1 MDFKESRSYHTQ
13 IGQENMSKEDF
24 NMDFKES
31 ERSNDK
37 YIFAEETEQVVTKE
51 MIKELWSSD
60 LRKIEESLGDR
71 IKKRRYL
78 GTFVLLA
85 LSAILGS
92 IITIAAMYFYLP
104 EMINQNEFK
113 TEEIQIDLEQNINTN
128 VFTAVARKAM
138 PSVVGITT
146 IIEDRNLFMLEQ
158 NRGGLGTGV
167 IVDDRGYIL
176 TNSHVISDGDV
187 DKINVILH
195 EGKIIEAEVVWQ
207 DRILDL
213 AVIKVDAINL
223 PVAELG
229 NSDLLEVGEIAIAI
243 GNPLG
248 LHFDRTL
255 TQGVISGLNR
265 VIPISSTETMDN
277 LIQTDASINPG
288 NSGGPLLNAR
298 GQVIG
303 INTAKI
309 KGGEGLGFA
318 IPINI
323 AKPIVS
329 QIIEHGSFERVL
341 LGVRAVDVAVFEQ
354 VTGKDVEVSKGVYI
368 IEVVENTS
376 ADLAGLRNDDIII
389 KMGGR
394 ETNTM
399 QQLIRNL
406 FTYKHGDE
414 VELVIVRNNKEKV
427 IVVEF
432 IE

>member
-1 MDFKESRSYHTQ
+1 MTFQELENEKNNSDFSLDEGTEKIQVGEIAKESW
-13 IGQENMSKEDF
+13 ID
-24 NMDFKES
+24 
-31 ERSNDK
+31 
-37 YIFAEETEQVVTKE
+37 
-51 MIKELWSSD
+51 ELRA
-60 LRKIEESLGDR
+60 LEESLDMR
-71 IKKRRYL
+71 MKKQKHVK
-78 GTFVLLA
+78 TFILLI
-85 LSAILGS
+85 LSAIIGS
-92 IITIAAMYFYLP
+92 VITLLAVYLYLP
-104 EMINQNEFK
+104 ELINQNEFK
-113 TEEIQIDLEQNINTN
+113 IEDGQAVSEYNTQPS
-128 VFTAVARKAM
+128 VFTTVARKAM

-146 IIEDRNLFMLEQ
+146 VVEDRNPLMLEQ

-167 IVDDRGYIL
+167 IVDSRGYIL

-187 DKINVILH
+187 DRINVILH
-195 EGKIIEAEVVWQ
+195 DSRVIDARVIWQ

-213 AVIKVDAINL
+213 AVIKVETTNL

-229 NSDLLEVGEIAIAI
+229 NSDLLEVGELAIAI

-255 TQGVISGLNR
+255 TQGVISGLDR
-265 VIPISSTETMDN
+265 MIPISSTETMEN

-288 NSGGPLLNAR
+288 NSGGPLLNTK

-323 AKPIVS
+323 AKPIVA
-329 QIIEHGSFERVL
+329 QIIEYGSFKRVL
-341 LGVRAVDVAVFEQ
+341 LGVRAVDVAIFEQ

-368 IEVVENTS
+368 VEVVENTS

-389 KMGGR
+389 KMDGR

-399 QQLIRNL
+399 QQFIRNL
-406 FTYKHGDE
+406 FTYKYGDK
-414 VELVIVRNNKEKV
+414 VELLIIRNGKEQV

>member
-1 MDFKESRSYHTQ
+1 M
-13 IGQENMSKEDF
+13 
-24 NMDFKES
+24 
-31 ERSNDK
+31 
-37 YIFAEETEQVVTKE
+37 
-51 MIKELWSSD
+51 
-60 LRKIEESLGDR
+60 
-71 IKKRRYL
+71 KKRRYL
-78 GTFVLLA
+78 STFVLLA

-92 IITIAAMYFYLP
+92 IITIVAMHFYLP
-104 EMINQNEFK
+104 EIINLNEFK
-113 TEEIQIDLEQNINTN
+113 TNERETSLEIKTS
-128 VFTAVARKAM
+128 VFTLVARKAM

-146 IIEDRNLFMLEQ
+146 IIEDRNEFMLEQ

-195 EGKIIEAEVVWQ
+195 EGTIIEAEVVWQ

-213 AVIKVDAINL
+213 AVIKVDAIDL

-255 TQGVISGLNR
+255 TQGVISGLDR
-265 VIPISSTETMDN
+265 MIPISSTETMDN

-309 KGGEGLGFA
+309 KDGEGLGFA

-329 QIIEHGSFERVL
+329 QIIEHGSFKRVL

-368 IEVVENTS
+368 IEVIENTS
-376 ADLAGLRNDDIII
+376 ADLAGLRNDDVII
-389 KMGGR
+389 KMDGR

-399 QQLIRNL
+399 QQFIRNL
-406 FTYKHGDE
+406 FTYKHGDK
-414 VELVIVRNNKEKV
+414 VELTVVRNNKEKV